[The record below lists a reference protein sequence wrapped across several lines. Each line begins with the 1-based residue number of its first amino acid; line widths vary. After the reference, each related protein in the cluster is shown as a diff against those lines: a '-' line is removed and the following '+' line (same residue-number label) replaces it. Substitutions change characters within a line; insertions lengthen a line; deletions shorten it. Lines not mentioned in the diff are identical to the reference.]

1 MRKTTILST
10 LVVAGSVLL
19 AASSCKKQDT
29 TDTTPSLSGLTIT
42 EAVPYVAI
50 GDELTIKA
58 NVSGI
63 VSSSSTAK
71 PGTIGLYWQ
80 VNSAKKDTVSR
91 DIKVAN
97 PEFKYHVDTLGTYS
111 VSCYAFTTGFY
122 NASAITTFQAID
134 PSKALDKLNPA
145 ESVTIGGKEWTAMNL
160 NNTSSGVSYKDAKV
174 VDSIFGRFYTHTE
187 AMTACP
193 SGWHLPTAAEWD
205 ALGEDAGAIM
215 ANATF
220 LDNAMWSVA
229 LGQNITN
236 STGFNAIPV
245 GYYDSSASTVKF
257 RRYEEMAAFWTASDA
272 TDPSMAQFRYVL
284 YDNAK
289 IMKGSGDKGSLAL
302 SVRCVKD

>member
-1 MRKTTILST
+1 MRKTSIIFSIAI
-10 LVVAGSVLL
+10 AGSLL
-19 AASSCKKQDT
+19 AAASCKKEDT
-29 TDTTPSLSGLTIT
+29 TDTTPSLTGLTIN
-42 EAVPYVAI
+42 EAIPYVAVGESLI
-50 GDELTIKA
+50 FKA
-58 NVSGI
+58 NT
-63 VSSSSTAK
+63 SSIISSKTTAT

-80 VNSAKKDTVSR
+80 VNSAQKDTLSR
-91 DIKVAN
+91 DIKVEN
-97 PEFKYHVDTLGTYS
+97 PEYEYHVDTLGSYS
-111 VSCYAFTTGFY
+111 ITCYAYSEGFY

-160 NNTSSGVSYKDAKV
+160 NNTSSGVSYKNAKV

-205 ALGEDAGAIM
+205 ALGEEAGAIM

-257 RRYEEMAAFWTASDA
+257 RRYEEMAAFWTASDG
-272 TDPSMAQFRYVL
+272 TDTSMAQFRYVL
-284 YDNAK
+284 YDNPK
-289 IMKGSGDKGSLAL
+289 IMKGNGDKNSLAL